1 MLTSPT
7 IVKLIRENRMHK
19 IPIAIQGGMA
29 EGMQTFNQALVKLV
43 QEKMITREEALANSS
58 APEALRM
65 NLQGIYLSEEQMIL
79 GE

>member
-1 MLTSPT
+1 
-7 IVKLIRENRMHK
+7 
-19 IPIAIQGGMA
+19 MA